1 LLDIQFKTF
10 LYSHT
15 KKRVLAIKLSSFPQ
29 KASSYHRSRH
39 LIKVFRRILI
49 RENDKF
55 SFESINVL
63 SRAFQQ
69 SRVFLTAFDLGIFTA
84 LGDDEKSSEEIAIEI
99 KADIRPVDRLLN
111 ALCVTGAVM
120 KNNGKFQNSNV
131 ASQFLVKGKTDYQA
145 GMMHAVHLWD
155 SWSRL
160 TESVRNGGL
169 IEQGPVE
176 KRDSEWF
183 EPFIEA
189 MHSRAVKEAPG
200 LVGQIDL
207 SNVEKLL
214 DVGGGSGAFSMAFVK
229 ASDRIIATIVDLP
242 NVVALTQK
250 YIKEAG
256 LEERINTVPGD
267 YNSDELGSGY
277 DMAFLSA
284 IIHSNSPDQNIAL
297 FKKVSSA
304 LNLGGRIVVSDFI
317 MDDDRTSPAFGAF
330 FSLNML
336 VNTGSGDTYTESE
349 IKDWMTRA
357 GLSFVERKETGST
370 GLMIGRKG

>member
-1 LLDIQFKTF
+1 MN
-10 LYSHT
+10 
-15 KKRVLAIKLSSFPQ
+15 
-29 KASSYHRSRH
+29 
-39 LIKVFRRILI
+39 
-49 RENDKF
+49 ENEKF
-55 SFESINVL
+55 SFESIHVL

-69 SRVFLTAFDLGIFTA
+69 SRVFLTAFELGIFTA
-84 LGDDEKSSEEIAIEI
+84 LGDEDKSSEEVAVETE
-99 KADIRPVDRLLN
+99 ADPRAVDRLLN
-111 ALCVTGAVM
+111 ALCVTGAVI
-120 KNNGKFQNSNV
+120 KNNGMYRNSKP
-131 ASQFLVKGKTDYQA
+131 AAQFLVQGKPDYQA

-160 TESVRNGGL
+160 TESVRNGGP
-169 IEQGPVE
+169 IEQSHLD

-183 EPFIEA
+183 EPFIAA
-189 MHSRAVKEAPG
+189 MHNRAIKEAPG

-214 DVGGGSGAFSMAFVK
+214 DVGGGSGAYSMAFVK
-229 ASDRIIATIVDLP
+229 ASDRIIATIFDLP
-242 NVVALTQK
+242 NVVKLTRK

-256 LEERINTVPGD
+256 LEERIHTVPGD
-267 YNSDELGSGY
+267 YNTDELGKGY

-304 LNLGGRIVVSDFI
+304 LNRGGRIVVSDFI
-317 MDDDRTSPAFGAF
+317 MNDDRTSPAFGAF

-349 IKDWMTRA
+349 IKDWMEQA
-357 GLSFVERKETGST
+357 GMSFVERKETAST
-370 GLMIGRKG
+370 GLIIGRKI